1 MIIAMVQR
9 GGKIMARNYEMDM
22 TSGSL
27 AKKMISYA
35 LPFIATGALQ
45 LLFNT
50 ADVVV
55 VGRFA
60 GEAALAAVGST
71 ASLIGLIVNLFMG
84 LSVGVSVLVSQY
96 YGSEHYEGVSQTVH
110 TAFCVSLI
118 CGVLVGAFG
127 FTFAKPL
134 LNLMGSPAD
143 VIELATLY
151 LKIYFLGTPA
161 FLFYNFL
168 SAVLRAVGDTRRPLF
183 YLGSAGVL
191 NIVLN
196 LIFVIVFHLDVAG
209 VAIATVA
216 SQILSSILILN
227 CLRHSDTCY
236 HLDYKRLRIH
246 WDKLLLMFKIGLP
259 AGIQSSLFSISNVI
273 IQSSINAWGS
283 LVMAGNSAAQSI
295 ESFTYTAMNSISQT
309 ALAFTG
315 QNIGAGK
322 LKNIKKIIIYSVLYV
337 IFIGLIMGGASYL
350 LHQPLLSFFT
360 DDSTVIEY
368 GAVRLLYVCLP
379 YFICGIMDVLV
390 GILRG
395 MGYSL
400 VPMVIS
406 VGGICGFRILW
417 IYTVYPHFQQLEAIY
432 LSYPITWLITGFIQA
447 ICLMVILHKFKHHNN
462 NKQARAK

>member
-1 MIIAMVQR
+1 
-9 GGKIMARNYEMDM
+9 MARSYEMDM

-35 LPFIATGALQ
+35 LPFIATGTLQ

-50 ADVVV
+50 ADVIV

-60 GEAALAAVGST
+60 GEASLAAVGST

-127 FTFAKPL
+127 FAFAKPL
-134 LNLMGSPAD
+134 LSLMGSPAD
-143 VIELATLY
+143 VIDLAALY

-168 SAVLRAVGDTRRPLF
+168 SAVLRAVGDTIRPLL

-216 SQILSSILILN
+216 SQVLSSILILH
-227 CLRHSDTCY
+227 CLRHSDACY
-236 HLDYKRLRIH
+236 RLDYKRLRIY
-246 WDKLLLMFKIGLP
+246 WDKLFLMFKIGLP

-273 IQSSINAWGS
+273 IQSGINAWGS

-295 ESFTYTAMNSISQT
+295 ESFTYTAMNSVSQT

-322 LKNIKKIIIYSVLYV
+322 LKNIKKVILWSNIYV
-337 IFIGLIMGGASYL
+337 ILIGLVMGGASYF
-350 LHQPLLSFFT
+350 LHKPLLSFFT
-360 DDSTVIEY
+360 DDPQVIHH

-379 YFICGIMDVLV
+379 YFICGVMDVLV

-395 MGYSL
+395 MGYSM
-400 VPMVIS
+400 VPMLIS

-417 IYTVYPHFQQLEAIY
+417 MYTVYPHFKQLETIY
-432 LSYPITWLITGFIQA
+432 ISYPITWLITGLIQA
-447 ICLMVILHKFKHHNN
+447 ICLMVILYKFKYHYN